1 METIKIQINHK
12 NPIFTRDLATIL
24 YNQIGEE
31 YDLSED
37 EIKDYFEIL
46 SIILL
51 PNDTFVTVLTFE
63 LPELPTRDIEL
74 KDIVLSFLKSVERI
88 EGIISIVKTN
98 DTIFQKMALEYY
110 EKITIV
116 EMEMR
121 NVLNYILNYDDRRI
135 TSDLFKEFGIKIAE
149 DLNAEKIK
157 KNYENGLFY
166 ILFKDYKSFLDIE
179 PLHSNDIAKLLQN
192 PQINTFEEFK
202 SKLRKKINEDRHL
215 DFLASVE
222 NQFSQLDN
230 IRNSIM
236 HIHSLSQ
243 GEIRSFEKIMN
254 DTDFDKSLLTL
265 INDFWINEQNELK
278 QKTILKI
285 IDFEIKNI
293 FENSTFEGEK
303 LIITHDFGDDI
314 LSEYESL
321 EDLQND
327 FIAYGNGVL
336 EIDYNLTSED
346 EDKIKEKVKEYW
358 ELSGYKGQ
366 VNVIAGVIR

>member
-51 PNDTFVTVLTFE
+51 PNDTFVTVLTFK

-358 ELSGYKGQ
+358 EDYRD
-366 VNVIAGVIR
+366 IRVR

>member
-1 METIKIQINHK
+1 MEAIKIQINHEK
-12 NPIFTRDLATIL
+12 PIFARDLATIL
-24 YNQIGEE
+24 YDQIGEE
-31 YDLSED
+31 YDLTED

-46 SIILL
+46 SIMLL

-74 KDIVLSFLKSVERI
+74 KDVVLSFLDSVKKI
-88 EGIISIVKTN
+88 DGVISIIKTA

-110 EKITIV
+110 EKIAIV

-135 TSDLFKEFGIKIAE
+135 TSDLFQEFGIKVAE

-179 PLHSNDIAKLLQN
+179 PLNANDITKLLQDS
-192 PQINTFEEFK
+192 QINSFEEFK

-215 DFLASVE
+215 GFLASVE

-265 INDFWINEQNELK
+265 INDFWTNEQNELK
-278 QKTILKI
+278 QKTALKI
-285 IDFEIKNI
+285 IESMIKSI
-293 FENSTFEGEK
+293 FRNSTFEEGK
-303 LIITHDFGDDI
+303 LIITQDFGDYI
-314 LSEYESL
+314 LSEYDNL

-327 FIAYGNGVL
+327 FIAYASAGL
-336 EIDYNLTSED
+336 EIGYTLTDED
-346 EDKIKEKVKEYW
+346 EIQIKEIVKEYW
-358 ELSGYKGQ
+358 ERLSSET
-366 VNVIAGVIR
+366 N

>member
-1 METIKIQINHK
+1 MATIKIQINHEK
-12 NPIFTRDLATIL
+12 TISTRQLATIL
-24 YNQIGEE
+24 YNQIGEV
-31 YDLSED
+31 YDID
-37 EIKDYFEIL
+37 EEKMKDYFEIL

-74 KDIVLSFLKSVERI
+74 KDIVITFLQSVERI
-88 EGIISIVKTN
+88 EGVINIVKTN
-98 DTIFQKMALEYY
+98 DTIFQKMSLEYY

-135 TSDLFKEFGIKIAE
+135 TSDLFKEFGIKVAE
-149 DLNAEKIK
+149 DLTAEKIK

-179 PLHSNDIAKLLQN
+179 PLNANDITKLLQDS
-192 PQINTFEEFK
+192 QINSFEEFK

-215 DFLASVE
+215 GFLASVE
-222 NQFSQLDN
+222 KQFSQLDN

-236 HIHSLSQ
+236 HIHSLSE
-243 GEIRSFEKIMN
+243 GEISNFEKIMN
-254 DTDFDKSLLTL
+254 DTEFDKSLLTL
-265 INDFWINEQNELK
+265 INDFWNNEQNELK
-278 QKTILKI
+278 QKTTLKI
-285 IDFEIKNI
+285 IESVIKDI
-293 FENSTFEGEK
+293 FENSTFEEGK
-303 LIITHDFGDDI
+303 LIITKDFGDDI

-327 FIAYGNGVL
+327 IIAYGNDGL

-346 EDKIKEKVKEYW
+346 EIQIKEIVKEYW
-358 ELSGYKGQ
+358 ERLS
-366 VNVIAGVIR
+366 

>member
-1 METIKIQINHK
+1 
-12 NPIFTRDLATIL
+12 
-24 YNQIGEE
+24 
-31 YDLSED
+31 
-37 EIKDYFEIL
+37 
-46 SIILL
+46 
-51 PNDTFVTVLTFE
+51 
-63 LPELPTRDIEL
+63 
-74 KDIVLSFLKSVERI
+74 
-88 EGIISIVKTN
+88 
-98 DTIFQKMALEYY
+98 MALEYY

-179 PLHSNDIAKLLQN
+179 PLHNNDIAKLLQN

-293 FENSTFEGEK
+293 FENST
-303 LIITHDFGDDI
+303 
-314 LSEYESL
+314 
-321 EDLQND
+321 
-327 FIAYGNGVL
+327 
-336 EIDYNLTSED
+336 
-346 EDKIKEKVKEYW
+346 
-358 ELSGYKGQ
+358 
-366 VNVIAGVIR
+366 